1 MPYKKGP
8 NGTKRFYDSSTG
20 KYAKNYNFDLLAKK
34 KKRHQK
40 KRNKQEETN
49 YLI

>member
-34 KKRHQK
+34 DIRRKGTSKKR
-40 KRNKQEETN
+40 R
-49 YLI
+49 II